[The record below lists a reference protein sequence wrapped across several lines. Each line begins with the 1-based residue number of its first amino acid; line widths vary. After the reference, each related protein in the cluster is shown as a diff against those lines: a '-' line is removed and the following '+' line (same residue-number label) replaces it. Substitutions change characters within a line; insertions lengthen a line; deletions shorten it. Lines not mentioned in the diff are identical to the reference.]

1 MYNLFDREPATDSGA
16 DESAVS
22 LRNRASHE
30 AATEEKVEVKKNKG
44 LFFAFKNV
52 LGVSKI
58 AQQGGNT
65 FCTSLMV

>member
-30 AATEEKVEVKKNKG
+30 AATEEKVEVKKTKASF
-44 LFFAFKNV
+44 LHLKMFWV
-52 LGVSKI
+52 L
-58 AQQGGNT
+58 AR
-65 FCTSLMV
+65 